1 VALSPGSKWFM
12 AVGLLVVAAGAAGI
26 WWLDN
31 NVFVPDVEPGQEV
44 EYEVSRGQTVRAVGE
59 DLAELGVVR
68 SAVRFRLAAEDAGLA
83 QVLQPGTFEFL
94 TGMTNEEAIEVLAAG
109 PLAPPT
115 VRFTVQ
121 EGLTVAQ
128 TLERL
133 ADQFVD
139 HSVSDFR
146 DVLDARIEAGENGA
160 GVLQLP
166 DWVPEPADMVADDIE
181 PFEGLLFPETYD
193 VADDAGPQAILQRMI
208 DQLTTTVNNLPDDL
222 LARVDTRPYPRA
234 TDEEDGED
242 DGEAA
247 DDPADDD
254 ADADAEA
261 DGDAEAAEELEGLGG
276 RRLYD
281 ALIVA
286 SLIERETRVDD
297 ERGVIAGVIE
307 NRLADGMRLQID
319 ATVVYAMGGG
329 PTAIV
334 LLEDLEVDH
343 PANTYQID
351 GLPPTPI
358 AGAGAASFRAALDPA
373 DVPYFFYVLDVAC
386 DGSHVFA
393 ETGDEHDTNVAAF
406 RDAGRCQEE
415 LGE

>member
-1 VALSPGSKWFM
+1 VALSRGSKWFM
-12 AVGLLVVAAGAAGI
+12 AFGLLFVAAGAAGI

-31 NVFVPDVEPGQEV
+31 NVFVPDVEPGQAV

-59 DLAELGVVR
+59 DLADLGVIR
-68 SAVRFRLAAEDAGLA
+68 SAVRFRLAAEDAELS
-83 QVLQPGTFEFL
+83 QTLQPGTFQFE
-94 TGMTNEEAIEVLAAG
+94 TGMSNEEAIEVLAAG
-109 PLAPPT
+109 PEAPPT
-115 VRFTVQ
+115 LRFTVQ
-121 EGLTVAQ
+121 EGLTVEQ
-128 TLERL
+128 TLARL
-133 ADQFVD
+133 ADQFND
-139 HSVSDFR
+139 FSVSDFR
-146 DVLDARIEAGENGA
+146 DVLDARIEAGENVSG
-160 GVLQLP
+160 GLQIP
-166 DWVPEPADMVADDIE
+166 EWVPEPAEVVADDIE

-193 VADDAGPQAILQRMI
+193 IADDAGPQAILQRMI
-208 DQLTTTVNNLPDDL
+208 DQLTTTVNNLPEEL
-222 LARVDTRPYPRA
+222 LARVDTNPYPRA
-234 TDEEDGED
+234 SDDEEGDEDGD
-242 DGEAA
+242 A
-247 DDPADDD
+247 DD
-254 ADADAEA
+254 ADGE
-261 DGDAEAAEELEGLGG
+261 GDAEAADDLEGIGG
-276 RRLYD
+276 RPLYD

-286 SLIERETRVDD
+286 SLIERETRVDA
-297 ERGVIAGVIE
+297 ERDVIAGVVE

-334 LLEDLEVDH
+334 LLDDLEIDH

-358 AGAGAASFRAALDPA
+358 AGAGAASLRAALDPA
-373 DVPYFFYVLDVAC
+373 DVPYFFYVLDAAC